1 MGEWS
6 IDDPDGQEG
15 SLSYYAGIFAGR
27 LTQFAKHFG
36 VKPADVLAAARS
48 DAVEVFTHVENE
60 APEKRCMS
68 FTSANM
74 KALQEAIENR

>member
-6 IDDPDGQEG
+6 ISDPDGQES

-27 LTQFAKHFG
+27 LTQFAKHFD
-36 VKPADVLAAARS
+36 VKPADVLAATRS

-60 APEKRCMS
+60 DPHKRCLS
-68 FTSANM
+68 FTSENLRAL
-74 KALQEAIENR
+74 KAALEDS